1 MQTAG
6 YNIKINMEMNYMVEI
21 KVIDYLGNEHI
32 GMWNEKT
39 YVSKISSDY
48 KRIYVDNT
56 EIHITED
63 EYIKLVGGADEYKKI
78 SNNNHMKEL
87 SAQIDKMPVYIKL
100 EMVMH
105 ILQDDVVEILFK
117 ADDDKNITLKC
128 EFIYALN
135 KLLTEEKNKKIT
147 GHDLTKIA
155 NKLLVRKDLD
165 DEYFAEINGIELSSK
180 ELKTIGGAYKKV
192 YGMSLK
198 EYKERQE
205 NKND

>member
-63 EYIKLVGGADEYKKI
+63 EYIKLVGGAD
-78 SNNNHMKEL
+78 
-87 SAQIDKMPVYIKL
+87 
-100 EMVMH
+100 
-105 ILQDDVVEILFK
+105 
-117 ADDDKNITLKC
+117 
-128 EFIYALN
+128 
-135 KLLTEEKNKKIT
+135 
-147 GHDLTKIA
+147 
-155 NKLLVRKDLD
+155 
-165 DEYFAEINGIELSSK
+165 
-180 ELKTIGGAYKKV
+180 
-192 YGMSLK
+192 
-198 EYKERQE
+198 
-205 NKND
+205 

>member
-1 MQTAG
+1 
-6 YNIKINMEMNYMVEI
+6 MVEI

-100 EMVMH
+100 EIVMH
-105 ILQDDVVEILFK
+105 ILQDDVVEIRRFTSSIHFRVLNRSLFTGSCWG
-117 ADDDKNITLKC
+117 AGRDNRQ
-128 EFIYALN
+128 
-135 KLLTEEKNKKIT
+135 TEEKNKKIT